1 MATTRTPRKT
11 PKPTLVR
18 LLQIRIAMVAIGAPV
33 LRGQGQA
40 GMVEAARN
48 YLARLDLSK
57 FSIDIVDSE
66 AVFLKA
72 PNRHTKKLADKFS
85 DKGRGNW
92 GAARKSL
99 NLFLRDVVESRSLC
113 DKYKLQHIEKWLEV
127 PLDSHV
133 AGGLSGF
140 DPDLRRNHRWPGVR
154 YLEKGVSDKYQ
165 AAASVLAKKCGCS
178 RVALDLYLW
187 RGEQINELLPTGAH

>member
-33 LRGQGQA
+33 LRGQGQP

-57 FSIDIVDSE
+57 FGINIVDSE

-72 PNRHTKKLADKFS
+72 LDRHTKKLANKFPG
-85 DKGRGNW
+85 KGLGNW

-133 AGGLSGF
+133 ARGLCSG
-140 DPDLRRNHRWPGVR
+140 WPRIR
-154 YLEKGVSDKYQ
+154 YLTPCVSDEYQ
-165 AAASVLAKKCGCS
+165 ALASIMAEMLGCS
-178 RVALDLYLW
+178 RVALDLNLW